1 PRLDRQGHRQG
12 SGRTRCDH
20 RPGRRRRRLP
30 GCPRHRPRA
39 CRGREPEAQGRRRDR
54 GQDRR
59 HRSQEPPDAAVDQG
73 QGRGRDPGSPG
84 RVQQV
89 LGGRLQRYHQAR
101 RAAARAAR
109 EQVRVSNM
117 QGTRPGSDAG
127 PRAAQARYG
136 PTRRNDQVRTDRDPH
151 AAAGPPQGRRC
162 RPGGEVAAGDDG
174 RVAGPGRAHRDPR
187 FRQLLPALPSAAYRP
202 QSQDRR
208 RRRAARQARSPLQ
221 ARQGAARARRQCDAA
236 GSRGLMRLLRVLVG
250 FFFLAA
256 GLAVGALN
264 PQPVAIDLGFATLHA
279 TLGVAILVALLAG
292 VSAGGLVLAVS
303 VVLPLRSRLRRQGPC
318 TEALLAPWIWFV
330 LLLPAAA
337 LSGWVIGRRGGER
350 HSDSQVSKLSTT
362 YCRGLNYLLN
372 EQPDKAIELFLH
384 IAELDK
390 DTFET
395 QVALGHLFRRRGEVD
410 RAIRLHQ
417 ALVQRPDLT
426 DQQKVQAL
434 LALGE
439 DYMKSGLLDRAET
452 VFTDLARIDQRAPQ
466 ALRHLIAIYQ
476 SERDWAK
483 AIENASR
490 FEAVTGEPM
499 GKLIAQFECELADR
513 HRAAGDIDA

>member
-1 PRLDRQGHRQG
+1 MAFLDQ
-12 SGRTRCDH
+12 
-20 RPGRRRRRLP
+20 
-30 GCPRHRPRA
+30 
-39 CRGREPEAQGRRRDR
+39 
-54 GQDRR
+54 
-59 HRSQEPPDAAVDQG
+59 
-73 QGRGRDPGSPG
+73 
-84 RVQQV
+84 
-89 LGGRLQRYHQAR
+89 
-101 RAAARAAR
+101 
-109 EQVRVSNM
+109 
-117 QGTRPGSDAG
+117 
-127 PRAAQARYG
+127 
-136 PTRRNDQVRTDRDPH
+136 
-151 AAAGPPQGRRC
+151 
-162 RPGGEVAAGDDG
+162 
-174 RVAGPGRAHRDPR
+174 
-187 FRQLLPALPSAAYRP
+187 
-202 QSQDRR
+202 
-208 RRRAARQARSPLQ
+208 
-221 ARQGAARARRQCDAA
+221 
-236 GSRGLMRLLRVLVG
+236 
-250 FFFLAA
+250 
-256 GLAVGALN
+256 
-264 PQPVAIDLGFATLHA
+264 
-279 TLGVAILVALLAG
+279 
-292 VSAGGLVLAVS
+292 
-303 VVLPLRSRLRRQGPC
+303 
-318 TEALLAPWIWFV
+318 WIWFV

-362 YCRGLNYLLN
+362 YFRGLNYLLN

-417 ALVQRPDLT
+417 ALVQRTDLN

-452 VFTDLARIDQRAPQ
+452 VFSELARIDQRAPQ

-476 SERDWAK
+476 SERDWTK

-513 HRAAGDIDA
+513 QRAAGDIDAARDSIARAYAADSTSVRAGMLEGRIEVDAGQDAAAIRAFERAARHDPDYLPDLLPGLLASYARVGDSTGARAFLAEMAEHYRGISPVLALARLVETSDGVGAARAYLAQQLKDRPSVRGEAALIDMTLAEQADPVATLHDLKHITDQLLVRNPSYRCSRCGFGARSHHWQCPSCKEWGTVKPLLNYAVV